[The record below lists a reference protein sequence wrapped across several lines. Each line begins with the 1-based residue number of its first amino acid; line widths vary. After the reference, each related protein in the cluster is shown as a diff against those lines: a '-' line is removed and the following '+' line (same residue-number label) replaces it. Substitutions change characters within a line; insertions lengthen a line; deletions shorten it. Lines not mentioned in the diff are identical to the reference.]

1 MLKRIIQACF
11 LIVGGTLGMLLIPE
25 LLIVLHADDIALLNN
40 PYVSVLLGAI
50 IFYLITFWAV
60 DHVIYF
66 MKWLEEQLV
75 KIPITDIIFGSVGPL
90 VGLLAAFL
98 VGSAFS
104 AIKVPIFK
112 YSGTYH
118 PYAFIWLSWFSGGL

>member
-25 LLIVLHADDIALLNN
+25 LLIVLHADDIALINN

-60 DHVIYF
+60 I
-66 MKWLEEQLV
+66 MRSIL
-75 KIPITDIIFGSVGPL
+75 
-90 VGLLAAFL
+90 
-98 VGSAFS
+98 
-104 AIKVPIFK
+104 
-112 YSGTYH
+112 
-118 PYAFIWLSWFSGGL
+118 